1 MTPHVPLFSLGTG
14 KYTERLRN
22 VVARLTRREVKLTED
37 VSASMVEAL
46 ESIANRLD
54 ALERAASRRHS
65 AGEVHEAV
73 APDSKGQVPPT
84 PRT

>member
-1 MTPHVPLFSLGTG
+1 MTHVPLFSMGTG
-14 KYTERLRN
+14 QYSERMRN
-22 VVARLTRREVKLTED
+22 VISRLTRREVKLSED
-37 VSASMVEAL
+37 VSATMVEAL

-65 AGEVHEAV
+65 AGEVHSTV
-73 APDSKGQVPPT
+73 APDSKGQVPPI